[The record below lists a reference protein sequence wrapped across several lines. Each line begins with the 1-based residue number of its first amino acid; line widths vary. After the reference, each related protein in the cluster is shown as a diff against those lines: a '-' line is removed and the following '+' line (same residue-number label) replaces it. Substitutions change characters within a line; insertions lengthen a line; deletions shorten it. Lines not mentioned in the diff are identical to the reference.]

1 MQVYGHHDRIREG
14 ESTTQPPPPSITF
27 TVEAG
32 TKALDW
38 INVGVGEY
46 KGRSKIPVVLGFSVA
61 NGPPTIAENF
71 SAFVFGFIS
80 VLPPAWHVDA
90 RRLEARVTLL
100 CLRSLITF
108 SISVTMRCS

>member
-1 MQVYGHHDRIREG
+1 MRYLGREEGRRICQKEVDHAGTVHGHHDRIREG
-14 ESTTQPPPPSITF
+14 GSTTQPPPPSITF

-61 NGPPTIAENF
+61 NGPPTIF
-71 SAFVFGFIS
+71 LLSYSGPFRYFPQLGT
-80 VLPPAWHVDA
+80 LTLGAWRHV
-90 RRLEARVTLL
+90 
-100 CLRSLITF
+100 
-108 SISVTMRCS
+108 